1 LLIGLLAACSGI
13 KPYPDIAEK
22 NLQVRTSTDSG
33 SIFSNVRASVS
44 ISRVDAQ
51 CRTEYEGTVEL
62 RKESVQV
69 GIPVERWSY
78 LVFHFSSSGFLSS
91 TSSTIAQATL
101 LKPSGAGTRIRL
113 ANSKRTVVDG
123 PFAETKELIG
133 GFAIFEVASKQEAL
147 DLAQRFVDAHVN
159 AGVTD
164 FEMEMRPLFGPE
176 DFGQCA

>member
-1 LLIGLLAACSGI
+1 MKYMMMVKADKDYEAGRPPSPALMAAIGVLSEEARKAGKLLAM
-13 KPYPDIAEK
+13 
-22 NLQVRTSTDSG
+22 
-33 SIFSNVRASVS
+33 
-44 ISRVDAQ
+44 
-51 CRTEYEGTVEL
+51 EG
-62 RKESVQV
+62 
-69 GIPVERWSY
+69 
-78 LVFHFSSSGFLSS
+78 
-91 TSSTIAQATL
+91 